1 MVACNVSPLPC
12 LPVCSVH
19 GQKSGVNTTWSVVL
33 KITGRERRP
42 SEPVYCLCLFVSQ
55 SYIPR
60 KIKSTLFTH
69 KSSQPSFQIVKLTI
83 LYKSQVHPPNLKV
96 KSILLIHLLSHMY
109 LLSSQFHPPYSVV
122 NSFQIVKFTMLYK
135 SQVHSTNLKV
145 KLNLFLD
152 SQVHPPYSIVNPPT
166 Q

>member
-1 MVACNVSPLPC
+1 MVACTVSPLPC

-42 SEPVYCLCLFVSQ
+42 SEPVYCLCLFVSH
-55 SYIPR
+55 SDIPR

-83 LYKSQVHPPNLKV
+83 LYKSQVNPPNLKV
-96 KSILLIHLLSHMY
+96 KSILLIHLLSHIY
-109 LLSSQFHPPYSVV
+109 LLSSQFHPPYS
-122 NSFQIVKFTMLYK
+122 IVKSTLLPN
-135 SQVHSTNLKV
+135 SQVYHV
-145 KLNLFLD
+145 
-152 SQVHPPYSIVNPPT
+152 I
-166 Q
+166 